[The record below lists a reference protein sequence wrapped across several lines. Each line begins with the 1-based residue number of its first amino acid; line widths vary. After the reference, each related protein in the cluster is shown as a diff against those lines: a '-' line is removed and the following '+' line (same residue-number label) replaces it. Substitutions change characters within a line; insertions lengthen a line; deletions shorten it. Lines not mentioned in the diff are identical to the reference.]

1 MVNLCILPF
10 RFTPTNPTRLM
21 NKVYPAFILSLFFA
35 WSGFAQK
42 PGEKGIAMK
51 SNAQPGSTTG
61 EKANTYALII
71 GISKYQNFTSL
82 KYADRD
88 AQAFYSYLVS
98 GSGEKIDSSNIRLLL
113 NENARA
119 GDIWR
124 DLGWLSR
131 KAMKQGDRVFIY
143 FSGHGDAANAEEAY
157 LLAYDAPNE
166 GDPNLY
172 NAGGTFQI
180 YNLKTKIKQFTAAGV
195 QVILITDAC
204 RTNEL
209 PGREKGS
216 QWAYNKIVE
225 RSSGEIQ
232 MTSCASNEKSL
243 ESDTWG
249 NGRGVF
255 SWHLIN
261 GLYGLADDDPE
272 DGNITLYEL
281 QRYVKSKVRT
291 DTKFGG
297 TTPQQN
303 PMFCCNDLDNFVLC
317 KADAQKKTRL
327 LAELNAQNQAGNSLM
342 AINTGRSGLL
352 LPKAYTASFNQM
364 LEAASKEIVTGNS
377 PSAAEYHYLWL
388 MKQSGLSAEA
398 KSEIKEEYIA
408 LLVNFA
414 QQRINNYLSAKNQNL
429 YDDTYFYAAALA
441 LEKAYQLV
449 NDNLSERAKV
459 ILKTKYLL
467 QARGLSASL
476 IFHDFHENKSGKELM
491 QKALLKLDSARAIPT
506 KSSDALLN
514 HTYALTL
521 QALGNYSQAINYEMQ
536 VLSLAP
542 AWKYPYNTLGYLYSK
557 NGNQDSAIY
566 YYKKCI
572 ELDAQYKTAYNNL
585 GLLYMNQNNL
595 EQASV
600 YLSQCLRID
609 PNYINARLNTGLL
622 YYKKRMTDSAEYYY
636 RSCIQ
641 LDSNFSNG
649 HFNLGILYYNKK
661 DYPSAIT
668 SFNKCVQA
676 DKNFSKAYF
685 GLACIYSAQNNMAL
699 AAKNMEL
706 ALSSGYKDKKAI
718 EANMDL
724 AAFRQTSE
732 YSKLLKKYLPE

>member
-1 MVNLCILPF
+1 
-10 RFTPTNPTRLM
+10 M
-21 NKVYPAFILSLFFA
+21 NKVYPVFLLSLLFA

-51 SNAQPGSTTG
+51 NNAQPGNSTD

-71 GISKYQNFTSL
+71 GISRYQNFTPL

-88 AQAFYSYLVS
+88 AQAFYSYLTS
-98 GSGEKIDSSNIRLLL
+98 GSGEKMDSSNIRLLL

-131 KAMKQGDRVFIY
+131 KAIHKGDRVFIY

-180 YNLKTKIKQFTAAGV
+180 YNLKTKIKQFTDAGV

-281 QRYVKSKVRT
+281 QRYVKSKVRG

-297 TTPQQN
+297 TTPLQN

-317 KADAQKKTRL
+317 KADARKKNTL
-327 LAELNAQNQAGNSLM
+327 MAELNTQNASNNGLLT
-342 AINTGRSGLL
+342 INTSRSGLL
-352 LPKAYTASFNQM
+352 LPKACTALFNNM
-364 LEAASKEIVTGNS
+364 LEAGSKGMLTGNN
-377 PSAAEYHYLWL
+377 PKTAEYYCLLL
-388 MKQSGLSAEA
+388 MKQNELSVEA

-414 QQRINNYLSAKNQNL
+414 QQRVNNYLSAKNQNL
-429 YDDTYFYAAALA
+429 YDDDYFRVAADA
-441 LEKAYQLV
+441 LEKAYLLV
-449 NDNLSERAKV
+449 NDNSERAKV
-459 ILKTKYLL
+459 ILKTKYML
-467 QARGLSASL
+467 QARALSASL

-491 QKALLKLDSARAIPT
+491 QKALLKLDSARSIQT
-506 KSSDALLN
+506 KSSDALLF
-514 HTYALTL
+514 HTYGLTL
-521 QALGNYSQAINYEMQ
+521 QALGDYKQAIRYE
-536 VLSLAP
+536 LEALALAP

-557 NGNQDSAIY
+557 TGNPDSAIY

-572 ELDAQYKTAYNNL
+572 ELDGQYKTAYNNL

-595 EQASV
+595 ELAAV

-609 PNYINARLNTGLL
+609 PNYVNARLNTGLL

-641 LDSNFSNG
+641 LDSTFSNG

-661 DYPSAIT
+661 DYPLAIT
-668 SFNKCVQA
+668 SFNRCVQA
-676 DKNFSKAYF
+676 DKSFSKAYF
-685 GLACIYSAQNNMAL
+685 VLACIYSSQNNMTL
-699 AAKNMEL
+699 AIKNMEL
-706 ALSSGYKDKKAI
+706 ALGSGYKDKKAM

-724 AAFRQTSE
+724 AALRQTPE
-732 YSKLLKKYLPE
+732 YARLLKKYLPE